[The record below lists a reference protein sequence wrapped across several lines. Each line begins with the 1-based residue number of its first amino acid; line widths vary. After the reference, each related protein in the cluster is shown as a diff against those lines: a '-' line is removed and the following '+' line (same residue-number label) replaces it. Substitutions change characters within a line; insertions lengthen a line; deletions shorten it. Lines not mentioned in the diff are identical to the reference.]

1 MEEKAALEEALAPLK
16 RAPAEVAVLCDI
28 DGTLAPIAARP
39 GDAKIFEEAKGALEQ
54 LSGQY
59 GVVACVSGRPALEAR
74 KIVAVDGITYIGNH
88 GYELLPPAASDV
100 DLTEDAGTYRK
111 KVHSFG
117 ATWAWKLLQL
127 GIRAEDKG
135 PIFALHW
142 RGVEDEAE
150 AMEGIKKAAAAA
162 KDQGLKTHWGRKVL
176 ELRPPQEV
184 NKGNAIATLL
194 KGKPLNAALYIGD
207 DVTDL
212 DAFSALREL
221 KEEGKLETTVCI
233 GVKSDEG
240 PSEVAEQADITID
253 GVEGAARLLQ
263 ILAALPK

>member
-1 MEEKAALEEALAPLK
+1 MEEKAALDKALAPLK

-39 GDAKIFEEAKGALEQ
+39 GDVKIMEEARGALKE
-54 LSGQY
+54 LSGHY
-59 GVVACVSGRPALEAR
+59 GMVACVSGRPVLEAR
-74 KIVAVDGITYIGNH
+74 KIVAVDGITYVGNH
-88 GYELLPPAASDV
+88 GYELLSPGASDV
-100 DLTEDAGTYRK
+100 DLSEDTGTYRE

-127 GIRAEDKG
+127 GVRAEDKG

-162 KDQGLKTHWGRKVL
+162 EGKGLKTHWGRKVL

-194 KGKPLNAALYIGD
+194 KGKPLNAALYMGD

-233 GVKSDEG
+233 GVKSGEG
-240 PSEVAEQADITID
+240 PSEIVEQADITVD
-253 GVEGAARLLQ
+253 GVEGAAHVLQ
-263 ILAALPK
+263 ILAALPE